1 MKHKR
6 SIPKDRFRVGR
17 RLAEK
22 TIRKFARGQKYF
34 PFMSQVDGGGGNEA
48 EIDSEAVFCPTVR
61 AGPRSSS
68 EKPLGVI
75 AVFGCRWVDCRLT
88 HPKDPGSRSFVY
100 GVVFVGFFFWSVT
113 S

>member
-34 PFMSQVDGGGGNEA
+34 PFMSQVDGGEQMKPKSIR
-48 EIDSEAVFCPTVR
+48 EL
-61 AGPRSSS
+61 SSAQRFALAQGRLRN
-68 EKPLGVI
+68 KPL
-75 AVFGCRWVDCRLT
+75 D
-88 HPKDPGSRSFVY
+88 
-100 GVVFVGFFFWSVT
+100 
-113 S
+113 